1 MFVFIPLSILTI
13 LAMVAHSASALR
25 QHKPFFAR
33 QQSDCRAECAPMQA
47 AVAAIQSGGL
57 AALCTQKTV
66 TSYEECLGCEFGANI
81 VSQDN
86 AQLTLDALAHSC
98 SQSGNAIEVG
108 TITAITPTGAPAAGT
123 NAGSDA
129 SKVPAA
135 PSVTDGSPA
144 GPSAG
149 SSAGVPPTS
158 GAVRRSEVTGM
169 VGSIAL
175 VVSVLTSPRTLQF
188 FSKSLKFGHARHHPK
203 GCLCEMVLC
212 SDEYYIFRFRERF
225 LDVPRAGTQP
235 FNTRHK
241 CLHDA
246 VEARSAAITFL
257 FDIRASR
264 ERDVTIALFPTYSYA
279 VTALRD
285 SYYIFGLPPILPV
298 PVVSVRRTRIFD
310 WIFWHP
316 ANKTSSFRRDLTSYS
331 SAPDYLYSS
340 AASQFICAISGLP
353 RVWTNYRPAR

>member
-13 LAMVAHSASALR
+13 LAMGAHSASALR

-33 QQSDCRAECAPMQA
+33 QQSDCHAECAPMQA
-47 AVAAIQSGGL
+47 AVAVRPLSFAPPYNFAAAAPTNPHTRRMQAIQSGGL

-108 TITAITPTGAPAAGT
+108 TITAITPGAPAASAS
-123 NAGSDA
+123 AGSDA
-129 SKVPAA
+129 SEVPAA

-169 VGSIAL
+169 AVSIAL
-175 VVSVLTSPRTLQF
+175 VVSVL
-188 FSKSLKFGHARHHPK
+188 
-203 GCLCEMVLC
+203 
-212 SDEYYIFRFRERF
+212 
-225 LDVPRAGTQP
+225 
-235 FNTRHK
+235 
-241 CLHDA
+241 
-246 VEARSAAITFL
+246 
-257 FDIRASR
+257 
-264 ERDVTIALFPTYSYA
+264 YA
-279 VTALRD
+279 VQL
-285 SYYIFGLPPILPV
+285 
-298 PVVSVRRTRIFD
+298 
-310 WIFWHP
+310 
-316 ANKTSSFRRDLTSYS
+316 
-331 SAPDYLYSS
+331 
-340 AASQFICAISGLP
+340 
-353 RVWTNYRPAR
+353 